1 MNVMHK
7 QQAELLLKTAVG
19 DKNAK
24 FRDGQWESIDRIVN
38 QRRKTMVVQRTGW
51 GKSAVYFISTK
62 IFRDQGMGPT
72 IIISPLLALMR
83 NQIEAAQRL
92 GINAETVNSSNVSD
106 WEEIKARIREDKV
119 DAILISPE
127 RLSNEDFVDNWLM
140 PIADRIGLFV
150 VDEVHC
156 ISDWGHDFRPDYR
169 RLVNILKQMPPNMPL
184 LGTTATANK
193 RVIDDVQQQL
203 EDVEIHRGTLVRKS
217 LSLQAMRMKDQPARL
232 AWMAKHI
239 PNLYGTGIVYALTT
253 RDVDRVAEWLRQND
267 IDAHA
272 YHAEVTKD
280 GFSSSSEYRE
290 YLEGQLYNNKI
301 KVLVAT
307 TALGMGYDKPDI
319 GFVIHYQAPGSIVA
333 YYQQVGR
340 AGRTINA
347 TGVLLSGVEDT
358 DINKFFRASAFPNE
372 EQVNTIL
379 NLLADQGQLT
389 IIEIQKHLNFRS
401 GEIEKV
407 LKLISVESP
416 APVIKQGS
424 KWARTPV
431 SFSMDK
437 ERVERIT
444 RQREDEWQ
452 EVQRY
457 IDSNTCL
464 MKFLQESLDDDE
476 IEDCGKC
483 AICSGQDIIDTA
495 LEASTVN
502 SAALFLKQAD
512 IPLKPRIQVAPD
524 AFVEYGFSG
533 NLPLDLRA
541 QEGRI
546 LSRWGDAGWGE
557 QVSQEKH
564 AGHFTDE
571 LVKAM
576 AAMFID
582 RWKPDPSPTWVTC
595 VPSMNHPQLVPDFAR
610 RVATI
615 LELPFLDAIT
625 KKKANQPQKM
635 QQNRFHQCNNLDGVF
650 EVGEVMEGPVVLIDD
665 IIHSRWTITVVAAL
679 LQQFGS
685 GPVYPMVLA
694 TVATT

>member
-1 MNVMHK
+1 MHK

-19 DKNAK
+19 DRNAK

-38 QRRKTMVVQRTGW
+38 RRRKTMVVQRTGW

-72 IIISPLLALMR
+72 IIISPLLVLMR
-83 NQIEAAQRL
+83 NQVEAAQRL
-92 GINAETVNSSNVSD
+92 GISAVTINSSNMSD
-106 WEEIKARIREDKV
+106 WGEIKTRIHENKV

-127 RLSNEDFVDNWLM
+127 RLSNEDFVDNWLL

-156 ISDWGHDFRPDYR
+156 ISDWGHDFRPDYQ

-193 RVIDDVQQQL
+193 RVIEDVQQQL
-203 EDVEIHRGTLVRKS
+203 EDVEIYRGSLVRKS
-217 LSLQAMRMKDQPARL
+217 LSLQTIRMKDQPARL

-239 PNLYGTGIVYALTT
+239 PNLYGTGVVYTLTT
-253 RDVDRVAEWLRQND
+253 PDADQVAEWLRQND

-272 YHAEVTKD
+272 YHARVDKD
-280 GFSSSSEYRE
+280 EFSSSSEYRE
-290 YLEGQLYNNKI
+290 HLEDQLFNNKI

-347 TGVLLSGVEDT
+347 TGVLLSGVEDAV
-358 DINKFFRASAFPNE
+358 INRFFRTSAFPNE
-372 EQVNTIL
+372 EQVNDIL
-379 NLLADQGQLT
+379 NVLAEHGQLSV
-389 IIEIQKHLNFRS
+389 IGIQKHLNLKS
-401 GEIEKV
+401 GQIRKV
-407 LKLISVESP
+407 LKLISVENP
-416 APVIKQGS
+416 APVIKQGT

-437 ERVERIT
+437 ERIERIT
-444 RQREDEWQ
+444 QQREHEWQ

-483 AICSGQDIIDTA
+483 AICSGQNIVDTSW
-495 LEASTVN
+495 EQSTVN
-502 SAALFLKQAD
+502 KAALFLRQAD
-512 IPLKPRIQVAPD
+512 IPFKPKIQVAPD

-533 NLPLDLRA
+533 KLPLNLRA

-546 LSRWGDAGWGE
+546 LSRWRDAGWGE
-557 QVSQEKH
+557 QVQQEKH
-564 AGHFTDE
+564 AGHFTED
-571 LVKAM
+571 LVEAM
-576 AAMFID
+576 ATMLLD

-595 VPSMNHPQLVPDFAR
+595 VPSTNHPQLVPDFAS

-615 LELPFLDAIT
+615 LGLPFLDVII
-625 KKKANQPQKM
+625 KKKANEPQKM
-635 QQNRFHQCNNLDGVF
+635 QQNRFHQCSNLDGVF
-650 EVGEVMEGPVVLIDD
+650 EVRDVMNGPVVLIDD
-665 IIHSRWTITVVAAL
+665 IIHSGWTITVVAAL
-679 LQQFGS
+679 LQQSGS
-685 GPVYPMVLA
+685 GPVYPMALA
-694 TVATT
+694 TADKT

>member
-1 MNVMHK
+1 MHK

-72 IIISPLLALMR
+72 IIISPLLVLMR
-83 NQIEAAQRL
+83 NQVEAAQRL
-92 GINAETVNSSNVSD
+92 GINAVTINSSNVPD
-106 WEEIKARIREDKV
+106 WGKIKARIHENKV

-127 RLSNEDFVDNWLM
+127 RLSNEDFVDNWLL

-156 ISDWGHDFRPDYR
+156 ISDWGYDFRPDYQ

-203 EDVEIHRGTLVRKS
+203 EDVEIYRGSLVRKS
-217 LSLQAMRMKDQPARL
+217 LSLQTIRMKDQPARL

-239 PNLYGTGIVYALTT
+239 PNLYGTGVVYTLTT
-253 RDVDRVAEWLRQND
+253 RDADQVAEWLRQND
-267 IDAHA
+267 VDAHA
-272 YHAEVTKD
+272 YYSDVTKD
-280 GFSSSSEYRE
+280 RFNSSSEYRE
-290 YLEGQLYNNKI
+290 HLEDQLFNNKI

-347 TGVLLSGVEDT
+347 TGVLLSGVEDA
-358 DINKFFRASAFPNE
+358 DINKFFRTSAFPNE
-372 EQVNTIL
+372 NQVNDIL
-379 NLLADQGQLT
+379 NVLAEHGQLSV
-389 IIEIQKHLNFRS
+389 IEIQKHLNLKS
-401 GEIEKV
+401 GQIDKV
-407 LKLISVESP
+407 LKIISVENP

-424 KWARTPV
+424 EWARTPV

-437 ERVERIT
+437 ERIERIT
-444 RQREDEWQ
+444 QQREHEWQ
-452 EVQRY
+452 EIQRY

-483 AICSGQDIIDTA
+483 AICSGQNIVDTSW
-495 LEASTVN
+495 EQSTVN
-502 SAALFLKQAD
+502 KAALFLRQAD
-512 IPLKPRIQVAPD
+512 IPFKPKIQVAPD

-533 NLPLDLRA
+533 KLPLNLRA

-546 LSRWGDAGWGE
+546 LSRWRDAGWGE
-557 QVSQEKH
+557 QVQQEKH
-564 AGHFTDE
+564 AGHFTED
-571 LVKAM
+571 LVEAM
-576 AAMFID
+576 ATMLLD

-595 VPSMNHPQLVPDFAR
+595 VPSTNHPQLVPDFAS

-615 LELPFLDAIT
+615 LGLPFLDVII
-625 KKKANQPQKM
+625 KKKANEPQKM
-635 QQNRFHQCNNLDGVF
+635 QQNRFHQCSNLDGVF
-650 EVGEVMEGPVVLIDD
+650 EVRDVMNGPVVLIDD
-665 IIHSRWTITVVAAL
+665 IIHSGWTITVVAAL
-679 LQQFGS
+679 LQQSGS
-685 GPVYPMVLA
+685 GPVYPMALA
-694 TVATT
+694 TADKT